1 MTKKP
6 DKPEEFSQ
14 KLANFFFELGTL
26 RKTARSHRQTLL
38 TDDLS
43 DNISSHSYRV
53 TMIGWF
59 LANLENADPYKVVTM
74 CLFHDTG
81 ESRSGDQNWVHKKF
95 VKVFEDEIHDDQL
108 KSLPHGEDLHR
119 VNQEYHERKTKEA
132 IITKD
137 ADLIDQILLLKEYAW
152 QGNQEASAWLH
163 EKITDNAQ
171 YRGLQTASA
180 KKLARRIFT
189 SKPSDWWSDLW
200 TPNRR

>member
-1 MTKKP
+1 MKKKAKILAP
-6 DKPEEFSQ
+6 NKI
-14 KLANFFFELGTL
+14 LANFFYEVGTL

-43 DNISSHSYRV
+43 DNISSHCYRV

-59 LANLENADPYKVVTM
+59 LAHLEKADPYKFITM

-81 ESRSGDQNWVHKKF
+81 EARSGDQNWVHKKF
-95 VKVFEDEIHDDQL
+95 VKVFEDEIHDGQL
-108 KSLPHGEDLHR
+108 KNLPFSDELS
-119 VNQEYHERKTKEA
+119 QITLEYQERKSKEA
-132 IITKD
+132 KIAKD

-152 QGNQEASAWLH
+152 QGNQEAAAWLH
-163 EKITDNAQ
+163 KKIIDNTQ

-180 KKLARRIFT
+180 RKLARKIFS
-189 SKPSDWWSDLW
+189 SKPSDWWYQGGW